1 MDPETDVASQAGPDE
16 GSHAHEE
23 SEETTGTDEA
33 VRVWLVERTY
43 SDDELNV
50 VILVYATPDGRRYLR
65 RERAL
70 TSFSDRRET
79 PAALEADPG
88 NLGAVEDPDVV
99 EQYRTEVRRVRD
111 RYGPDEPI

>member
-1 MDPETDVASQAGPDE
+1 MVDAEPDTTTGASAGGRDSDEAGQAG
-16 GSHAHEE
+16 S
-23 SEETTGTDEA
+23 

-70 TSFSDRRET
+70 TSFSDRRDT
-79 PAALEADPG
+79 PAALDADPG
-88 NLGAVEDPDVV
+88 NLGTVEDPDLV

-111 RYGPDEPI
+111 RYGPDESI